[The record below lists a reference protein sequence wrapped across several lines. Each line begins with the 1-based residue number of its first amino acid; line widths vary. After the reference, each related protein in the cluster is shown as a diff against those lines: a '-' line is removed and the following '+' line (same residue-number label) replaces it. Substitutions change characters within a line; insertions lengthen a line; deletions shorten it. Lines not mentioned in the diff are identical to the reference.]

1 MKYQKSWA
9 SCVANM
15 YHVDSNCFTLSSS
28 SEPCTSNWLRSSGSV
43 GRSRVPQVRGT
54 LEEAIEKA
62 VLVVYETH
70 QAYLLCQLDY
80 TYYWSHFHHPILLLK
95 NKKQQK

>member
-1 MKYQKSWA
+1 MHIK
-9 SCVANM
+9 
-15 YHVDSNCFTLSSS
+15 L
-28 SEPCTSNWLRSSGSV
+28 
-43 GRSRVPQVRGT
+43 VRGT